1 MQETHSDALP
11 GGGVP
16 SPELR
21 RRMEE
26 SERRCRA
33 GGLPFF
39 LFAIGY
45 SGRRRMEEEE
55 PGLGTRIHAALIQ
68 RIAELPRADEFL
80 VDLEAERLLVVV
92 PDMPTEAAEVIA
104 QLLIAGARELR
115 LEGESTPRRI
125 SLEIGIAIRQE
136 RELFFETLVLVASE
150 GAQVAHA
157 RGGECA
163 IHSELYGLLQNRLER
178 QRSEKLAELPLQAGA
193 EVVEEPQEAPVGQA
207 AAPRP
212 EEPAVPGEKERL
224 AAQLR
229 ALIARDAPRRSKR
242 EMEEELKRT
251 AEAYAAEAV
260 AKVAAERRRLLEAGT
275 IAATPATSAPAE
287 SITAPKDRGQV
298 ERLERRLQKLVAT
311 LEATERRL
319 DEVSRIKGV
328 DAGVPSAYRGVQ
340 GLSKVDE
347 HFTLKSELMRKLLDE
362 NIKLRQQ
369 LGGSGSAA

>member
-1 MQETHSDALP
+1 
-11 GGGVP
+11 
-16 SPELR
+16 
-21 RRMEE
+21 MEE

-33 GGLPFF
+33 EQLPFF

-45 SGRRRMEEEE
+45 AGERRMEDEE
-55 PGLGTRIHAALIQ
+55 PGIKPRIHAALLQ

-80 VDLEAERLLVVV
+80 IDLEAGRLLVVI

-104 QLLIAGARELR
+104 QLLIAGARELH
-115 LEGESTPRRI
+115 LEGDSAPRRI
-125 SLEIGIAIRQE
+125 SLEIGIAFRQE

-163 IHSELYGLLQNRLER
+163 IHSELYGLLQNRLVR
-178 QRSEKLAELPLQAGA
+178 QRGEADAGLP
-193 EVVEEPQEAPVGQA
+193 VQA
-207 AAPRP
+207 AAEDVAAVQEQPVELAADSIP
-212 EEPAVPGEKERL
+212 EQPAAPDEKARL
-224 AAQLR
+224 AAQLQ
-229 ALIARDAPRRSKR
+229 ALIARDSSRRSKR

-260 AKVAAERRRLLEAGT
+260 AKVEAERRRLIEAGT
-275 IAATPATSAPAE
+275 IPAQPASAPAE

-328 DAGVPSAYRGVQ
+328 ETGVPSAYRSVQ
-340 GLSKVDE
+340 GLKKVDE
-347 HFTLKSELMRKLLDE
+347 HFALKSELMRKLLDE